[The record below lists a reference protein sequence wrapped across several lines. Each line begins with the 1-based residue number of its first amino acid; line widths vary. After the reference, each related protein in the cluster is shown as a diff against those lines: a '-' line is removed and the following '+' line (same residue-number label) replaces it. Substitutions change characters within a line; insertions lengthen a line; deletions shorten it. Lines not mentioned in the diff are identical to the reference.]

1 MMKAIKVL
9 LAFAAVYL
17 LVSNAIIA
25 LFLFSQFLRESVKD
39 SFVLSTLI
47 IGSFIATFI
56 ITRDLIKSDCI

>member
-1 MMKAIKVL
+1 MKAIKVL

-17 LVSNAIIA
+17 LVSNTIIA
-25 LFLFSQFLRESVKD
+25 LYLFSQFLRESVKD
-39 SFVLSTLI
+39 NFALSTLI

>member
-9 LAFAAVYL
+9 LAFAVVYF

>member
-1 MMKAIKVL
+1 MKAIKVL

-25 LFLFSQFLRESVKD
+25 LYLFSQFLRESVKD
-39 SFVLSTLI
+39 SSALSTLI

>member
-17 LVSNAIIA
+17 LVSNTIIA
-25 LFLFSQFLRESVKD
+25 LYLFSQFLRESVKD

>member
-9 LAFAAVYL
+9 LAFAAVYF

-25 LFLFSQFLRESVKD
+25 LYLFSQFLRESVKD

>member
-17 LVSNAIIA
+17 LVSNTIIA
-25 LFLFSQFLRESVKD
+25 LYLFSQFLRESVKD
-39 SFVLSTLI
+39 NFALSTLI